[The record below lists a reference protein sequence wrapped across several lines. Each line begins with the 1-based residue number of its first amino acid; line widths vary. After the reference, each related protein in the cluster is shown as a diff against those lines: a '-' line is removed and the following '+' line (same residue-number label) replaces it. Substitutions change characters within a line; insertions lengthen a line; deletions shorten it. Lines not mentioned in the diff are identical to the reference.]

1 MKISVI
7 KETKDFEKRVALSP
21 EVVKLLKKKEFEVT
35 IESGAGEGSYF
46 SDQDYQNAGA
56 VISSAAAVYDSDLIL
71 KVNIPTLEEIA
82 QMKQGSSCIS
92 YMYAYQHPEIIEAL
106 NKKSISSFAMD
117 AVPRISRAQKMDA
130 LSSQANLAG
139 YKSVILGANY
149 LGKIFPLLMTA
160 SGTITPAK
168 VLIFG
173 AGVAGLQAI
182 ATAKRLGAIVE
193 VSDVRPETKEQVESL
208 GGRFLT
214 VEGAEAV
221 KMEGGY
227 AKEVSAEFLEKQ
239 QQLIKDKIKDA
250 DLVITTALVMGKKS
264 PILVTEEMV
273 KSMKAGSVIV
283 DMAVESGGNCAI
295 SEKNKIVVKHG
306 VTLVGESNLPS
317 LLPVNAS
324 QLYATNIST
333 LLLHLFNPLGL
344 NPDLEEEITKGVLIT
359 HNGQLVHEFTK
370 SILNSQQKNS

>member
-1 MKISVI
+1 MKIGLV
-7 KETKDFEKRVALSP
+7 KETKEFERRVALSP
-21 EVVKLLKKKEFEVT
+21 DGVKLLIKKEYQILV
-35 IESGAGEGSYF
+35 ESGAGESSYF
-46 SDQDYQNAGA
+46 SDQDYIAAGA
-56 VISSAAAVYDSDLIL
+56 TVVSKSEALAVDVIL
-71 KVNIPTLEEIA
+71 KVNPMTLEEVA
-82 QMKQGSSCIS
+82 GANEGAACIS
-92 YMYAYQHPEIIEAL
+92 FLYAYTVPELINAFL
-106 NKKSISSFAMD
+106 AKKITAISMD

-193 VSDVRPETKEQVESL
+193 VTDVRPETKEQVESL

-214 VEGAEAV
+214 VEGAEEV
-221 KMEGGY
+221 KVEGGY
-227 AKEVSAEFLEKQ
+227 AAEVSAEFLAKQ
-239 QQLIKDKIKDA
+239 KKLIEDKIKDA

-273 KSMKAGSVIV
+273 KSMKTGSVIV
-283 DMAVESGGNCAI
+283 DMAVESGGNCEI
-295 SEKNKIVVKHG
+295 SEINKTVVKHG
-306 VTLVGESNLPS
+306 VTLVGESNLPA

-324 QLYATNIST
+324 LLYSTNIST
-333 LLLHLFNPLGL
+333 LLLHLSNKDGL
-344 NPDLEEEITKGVLIT
+344 NLDFDEEITRGSVITHAGVLI
-359 HNGQLVHEFTK
+359 HEFTK
-370 SILNSQQKNS
+370 KILNR

>member
-1 MKISVI
+1 MIVGVI
-7 KETKDFEKRVALSP
+7 KETKEFEKRVALSP
-21 EVVKLLKKKEFEVT
+21 DVVKLLRKKEFEVIVET
-35 IESGAGEGSYF
+35 GAGEGSCF
-46 SDQDYQNAGA
+46 SDQDYLDAGA
-56 VISSAAAVYDSDLIL
+56 IVGPASAVFSADVLL
-71 KVNIPTLEEIA
+71 KVNLFTREEVA
-82 QMKQGSSCIS
+82 QMKDGGACIS
-92 YMYAYQHPEIIEAL
+92 YMYAYQHPEVVDAL
-106 NKKSISSFAMD
+106 NQKSISSFSMD

-173 AGVAGLQAI
+173 AGVAGLQAV

-214 VEGAEAV
+214 VEGAESV
-221 KMEGGY
+221 KIEGGY

-239 QQLIKDKIKDA
+239 QQLIRDKIKDA

-264 PILVTEEMV
+264 PILVTEDMV
-273 KSMKAGSVIV
+273 KSMKTGSVIV
-283 DMAVESGGNCAI
+283 DMAVESGGNCAV
-295 SEKNKIVVKHG
+295 SEKNKTVVKHG

-317 LLPVNAS
+317 LLSVNAS

-333 LLLHLFNPLGL
+333 LLLHLASKDGFAL
-344 NPDLEEEITKGVLIT
+344 DLEEEITKGVLIT
-359 HNGQLVHEFTK
+359 HQGELVHEFTK
-370 SILNSQQKNS
+370 SILTK

>member
-1 MKISVI
+1 MKIGVI
-7 KETKDFEKRVALSP
+7 KETKEFEKRVALSP
-21 EVVKLLKKKEFEVT
+21 DVVKLLRKKEFEVV

-46 SDQDYQNAGA
+46 SDQDYRDAGA
-56 VISSAAAVYDSDLIL
+56 EVSDRSGVFSSDVIL
-71 KVNIPTLEEIA
+71 KVNIPSLEEIA
-82 QMKQGSSCIS
+82 QMKQGSACIS

-106 NKKSISSFAMD
+106 NKKSISSFSMD

-149 LGKIFPLLMTA
+149 LGKIFPLMMTA

-221 KMEGGY
+221 KIEGGY

-239 QQLIKDKIKDA
+239 QKLIQDKIKDA

-264 PILVTEEMV
+264 PILVTEDMV
-273 KSMKAGSVIV
+273 KSMKTGSVIV

-295 SEKNKIVVKHG
+295 SEKNKTVVKYG

-333 LLLHLFNPLGL
+333 LLLLLANKDGFTL
-344 NPDLEEEITKGVLIT
+344 DRTEEITKGVLIT
-359 HNGQLVHEFTK
+359 HQGELVHEFTK
-370 SILNSQQKNS
+370 SILTK

>member
-1 MKISVI
+1 MIIGVV
-7 KETKDFEKRVALSP
+7 KETKEYENRVALSP
-21 EVVKLLKKKEFEVT
+21 EVVKLVRKKGFDVVV
-35 IESGAGEGSYF
+35 ESGAGDKSYF
-46 SDQDYQNAGA
+46 SDQDYEAAGA
-56 VISSAAAVYDSDLIL
+56 TIGSSKAALKADLIL
-71 KVNIPTLEEIA
+71 KVNLATLSEIA
-82 QMKQGSSCIS
+82 QMKEGAAYIS
-92 YMYAYQHPEIIEAL
+92 YMYAYQHPEEIAAF
-106 NKKSISSFAMD
+106 NAKRISTFSMD

-139 YKSVILGANY
+139 YKAVLLGANY

-160 SGTITPAK
+160 SGTITPAR

-182 ATAKRLGAIVE
+182 ATAKRLGAVVE
-193 VSDVRPETKEQVESL
+193 CTDVRPETKEQVESL

-214 VEGAEAV
+214 VEGAEGV
-221 KMEGGY
+221 KTEGGY
-227 AKEVSAEFLEKQ
+227 AREVSAEYLEKQ
-239 QQLIKDKIKDA
+239 QQLIREKIKEA

-273 KSMKAGSVIV
+273 KSMKTGSVIV
-283 DMAVESGGNCAI
+283 DMAVESGGNCAL
-295 SEKNKIVVKHG
+295 SEINATVVKHG

-333 LLLHLFNPLGL
+333 LAFHLAGAEGL
-344 NPDLEEEITKGVLIT
+344 ALDIEEEITKGVLIT
-359 HNGQLVHEFTK
+359 HEGVVVHPFTK
-370 SILNSQQKNS
+370 QLLSQ

>member
-1 MKISVI
+1 MKIGVV
-7 KETKDFEKRVALSP
+7 KETKAFERRVALSP
-21 EVVKLLKKKEFEVT
+21 DGVKLLIKKEYEILV
-35 IESGAGEGSYF
+35 ESGAGESSYF
-46 SDQDYQNAGA
+46 SDQDYVAAGA
-56 VISSAAAVYDSDLIL
+56 TVVSKSEVLAVDVIL
-71 KVNIPTLEEIA
+71 KVNPMTSEEVA
-82 QMKQGSSCIS
+82 GANEGAACIS
-92 YMYAYQHPEIIEAL
+92 FLYAYTVPELINAFIA
-106 NKKSISSFAMD
+106 KKITSISMD

-208 GGRFLT
+208 GGRFLI
-214 VEGAEAV
+214 VEGAEEV
-221 KMEGGY
+221 KVEGGY
-227 AKEVSAEFLEKQ
+227 AAEVSAEFLARQKK
-239 QQLIKDKIKDA
+239 LIEDKIKDA

-273 KSMKAGSVIV
+273 KSMKTGSVIV
-283 DMAVESGGNCAI
+283 DMAVESGGNCEI
-295 SEKNKIVVKHG
+295 SEINKIVVKHG
-306 VTLVGESNLPS
+306 VTLVGESNLPAM
-317 LLPVNAS
+317 LPVNAS
-324 QLYATNIST
+324 LLYSTNIST
-333 LLLHLFNPLGL
+333 LLLHLSNKNGL
-344 NPDLEEEITKGVLIT
+344 NLDFEEEITRGSVITHEGVLI
-359 HNGQLVHEFTK
+359 HEFTK
-370 SILNSQQKNS
+370 KILNL

>member
-1 MKISVI
+1 MKIGVV
-7 KETKDFEKRVALSP
+7 KETKAFERRVALSP
-21 EVVKLLKKKEFEVT
+21 DGVKLLIKKEYEILV
-35 IESGAGEGSYF
+35 ESGAGESSYF
-46 SDQDYQNAGA
+46 SDQDYVAAGA
-56 VISSAAAVYDSDLIL
+56 TVVSKSEALAVDVIL
-71 KVNIPTLEEIA
+71 KVNPMTSEEVA
-82 QMKQGSSCIS
+82 GANEGAACIS
-92 YMYAYQHPEIIEAL
+92 FLYAYTVPELINAFIA
-106 NKKSISSFAMD
+106 KKITSISMD

-208 GGRFLT
+208 GGRFLI
-214 VEGAEAV
+214 VEGAEEV
-221 KMEGGY
+221 KVEGGY
-227 AKEVSAEFLEKQ
+227 AAEVSAEFLARQKK
-239 QQLIKDKIKDA
+239 LIEDKIKDA

-273 KSMKAGSVIV
+273 KSMKTGSVIV
-283 DMAVESGGNCAI
+283 DMAVESGGNCEI
-295 SEKNKIVVKHG
+295 SEINKIVVKHG
-306 VTLVGESNLPS
+306 VTLVGESNLPAM
-317 LLPVNAS
+317 LPVNAS
-324 QLYATNIST
+324 LLYSTNIST
-333 LLLHLFNPLGL
+333 LLLHLSNKDGL
-344 NPDLEEEITKGVLIT
+344 NLDFEEEITRGSVIT
-359 HNGQLVHEFTK
+359 HEGALIHEFTK
-370 SILNSQQKNS
+370 KILNL